1 MLLSIIVPVYN
12 VQEFLDDCVK
22 SILNQRMTDFELI
35 LVDDGS
41 PDECPRKCDEWAR
54 KDLKVKVIHKKN
66 GGLSDARNYGIAN
79 AKGDYIWL
87 VDSDDLITE
96 KALQK
101 IKEYIQRFPE
111 ADVLSVPVLLW
122 QDGKYSLHGSKVG
135 LRSGIA
141 QLSNSDYVSKGYTLT
156 PSARYVVKSFMYKK
170 YNLQFI
176 KGVLHE
182 DIPFAHMLMGLAKN
196 IAVLPEP
203 TYIYRIRE
211 GSITTTPCIKS
222 CYSLVE
228 SYKHIVEFKKVNIT
242 PEEEPWFLNLM
253 YDYFYEIFLRIYPFL
268 GKKEYDE
275 FMAKYGDYVKREF
288 NKIKIG
294 IHGKRKILLYIFN
307 ISPKLFS
314 YLIYKKRGSH

>member
-12 VQEFLDDCVK
+12 VQRYLDDCVK
-22 SILNQRMTDFELI
+22 SILCQEMTDFELI

-41 PDECPRKCDEWAR
+41 PDESPRICDEWAK
-54 KDLKVKVIHKKN
+54 KDLRVKVIHKKN
-66 GGLSDARNYGIAN
+66 GGLSDARNCGMEAAI
-79 AKGDYIWL
+79 GDYVWF
-87 VDSDDLITE
+87 VDSDDLIT
-96 KALQK
+96 KNALQN
-101 IKEYIQRFPE
+101 IRECILMFPQ
-111 ADVLSVPVLLW
+111 ADMLSTQILLW
-122 QDGKYSLHGSKVG
+122 QDGKYSLHNSVV
-135 LRSGIA
+135 SSTMVV
-141 QLSNSDYVSKGYTLT
+141 LSNSDYVLKGYAVM
-156 PSARYVVKSFMYKK
+156 PSVKYIVKLSMYRKCK
-170 YNLQFI
+170 LQFI

-182 DIPFAHMLMGLAKN
+182 DIPFTHMLMGLAKN

-228 SYKHIVEFKKVNIT
+228 SYKHIVEFKKVNIA

-275 FMAKYGDYVKREF
+275 FMAEHGDYVKREF

-294 IHGKRKILLYIFN
+294 MHGKRKILLYIFN

>member
-12 VQEFLDDCVK
+12 VQRYLDDCVK
-22 SILNQRMTDFELI
+22 SILCQEMTDFELI

-41 PDECPRKCDEWAR
+41 PDESPRICDEWAK
-54 KDLKVKVIHKKN
+54 KDLRVKVIHKKN
-66 GGLSDARNYGIAN
+66 GGLSDARNCGMEAAI
-79 AKGDYIWL
+79 GDYVWF
-87 VDSDDLITE
+87 VDSDDLIT
-96 KALQK
+96 KNALQN
-101 IKEYIQRFPE
+101 IRECILTFPQ
-111 ADVLSVPVLLW
+111 ADMLSTQILLW
-122 QDGKYSLHGSKVG
+122 QDGKYSLHNSVV
-135 LRSGIA
+135 SSTMVV
-141 QLSNSDYVSKGYTLT
+141 LSNSDYVLKGYAVM
-156 PSARYVVKSFMYKK
+156 PSVKYIVKLSMYRKCK
-170 YNLQFI
+170 LQFI

-182 DIPFAHMLMGLAKN
+182 DIPFTHMLMGLAKN

-228 SYKHIVEFKKVNIT
+228 SYKHIVKKVNIA

-275 FMAKYGDYVKREF
+275 FMAEHGDYVKREF

-294 IHGKRKILLYIFN
+294 MHGKRKILLYIFN

>member
-1 MLLSIIVPVYN
+1 MYKR
-12 VQEFLDDCVK
+12 QWF
-22 SILNQRMTDFELI
+22 
-35 LVDDGS
+35 
-41 PDECPRKCDEWAR
+41 
-54 KDLKVKVIHKKN
+54 
-66 GGLSDARNYGIAN
+66 
-79 AKGDYIWL
+79 
-87 VDSDDLITE
+87 VDSDDLIT
-96 KALQK
+96 KNALQN
-101 IKEYIQRFPE
+101 IRECILTFPQ
-111 ADVLSVPVLLW
+111 ADMLSTQILLW
-122 QDGKYSLHGSKVG
+122 QDGKYSLHNSVV
-135 LRSGIA
+135 SSTMVV
-141 QLSNSDYVSKGYTLT
+141 LSNSDYVLKGYAVM
-156 PSARYVVKSFMYKK
+156 PSVKYIVKLSMYRKCK
-170 YNLQFI
+170 LQFI

-182 DIPFAHMLMGLAKN
+182 DIPFTHMLMGLAKN

-228 SYKHIVEFKKVNIT
+228 SYKHIVEFKKVNIA

-275 FMAKYGDYVKREF
+275 FMAEHGDYVKREF

-294 IHGKRKILLYIFN
+294 MHGKRKILLYIFN